1 MKTLIIQSYR
11 TRDVAA
17 WITTCLESVRA
28 WAAARGHD
36 YEFVDDALFDL
47 APAWVRERC
56 GTQILPVTDVARL
69 YLMRERLRLGWQ
81 RVVWV
86 DADVLI
92 FAPERFV
99 LDNRMPYALC
109 REVWLSWHGDRIET
123 AEFVNNA
130 VIVMTQ
136 SQPILDFWLFAA
148 EEILRTHPPGPVEKL
163 IVGTRLL
170 TDLAKAMP
178 LRVISNVGLF
188 SPPVIRD
195 IAHGGGPS
203 VQAWSQRHG
212 HVVDA
217 ANLCASLQDREA
229 GGTRIGAAEL
239 EQAVQALLRS
249 NGAIVNDHLM
259 PSEDRL
265 QFVEGSVSG
274 ASG

>member
-1 MKTLIIQSYR
+1 MLKTLIIQSYR
-11 TRDVAA
+11 TRDVAP

-28 WAAARGHD
+28 WAAAGGHD
-36 YEFVDDALFDL
+36 YEFVDDALFDF

-56 GTQILPVTDVARL
+56 GAQILPVTDVARL
-69 YLMRERLRLGWQ
+69 YLMRERLRLGRQ

-86 DADVLI
+86 DADVLV
-92 FAPERFV
+92 FAPQRFA
-99 LDNRMPYALC
+99 LDDRMPYALC
-109 REVWLSWHGDRIET
+109 REVWLHRHGDRLET

-148 EEILRTHPPGPVEKL
+148 EEILRTHPPGPVGKL
-163 IVGTRLL
+163 IVGTHLL

-195 IAHGGGPS
+195 IARGGGSS

-212 HVVDA
+212 HIVDA

-229 GGTRIGAAEL
+229 GGACVGPAEL
-239 EQAVQALLRS
+239 EQTVEALLQS
-249 NGAIVNDHLM
+249 KGAIVNDCLM
-259 PSEDRL
+259 AVTRT
-265 QFVEGSVSG
+265 
-274 ASG
+274 A

>member
-11 TRDVAA
+11 TSDVAS
-17 WITTCLESVRA
+17 WIAICIASVRS
-28 WAAARGHD
+28 WAAAAGHD
-36 YEFVDDALFDL
+36 YEFVDDALFDF

-69 YLMRERLRLGWQ
+69 YLMRERLRQGWQ
-81 RVVWV
+81 RVIWV
-86 DADVLI
+86 DADVLV
-92 FAPERFV
+92 FAPKRFL
-99 LDNRMPYALC
+99 LDEPMPYALC
-109 REVWLSWHGDRIET
+109 REVWLSLHGDRAET

-136 SQPILDFWLFAA
+136 AQPILDFWLFAA

-178 LRVISNVGLF
+178 LRVINNVGLF

-195 IAHGGGPS
+195 IARGGGPS
-203 VQAWSQRHG
+203 VQAWSRRYG

-229 GGTRIGAAEL
+229 GGARIGAEDL

-249 NGAIVNDHLM
+249 KGAIVNDHL
-259 PSEDRL
+259 
-265 QFVEGSVSG
+265 V
-274 ASG
+274 ASATIA